1 MDIGTIS
8 GLAGGIGF
16 IVLGIILAQADPS
29 SYVDMPSVM
38 ITVGGTI
45 TSLFTAFGLKA
56 ILGLGTVLKNAFFV
70 KESDPAGMIEDLVS
84 FSEKARREGLLAL
97 EDDVDEVQ
105 DDFLKKGIQL
115 VVDGT
120 DPDVVKGIL
129 MADLNNIEERHQK
142 GIDIMEAAGTIAPA
156 FGMIGT
162 LIGLILMLQ
171 NLDDKSSLGRGM
183 SAALITTMYGSVLAN
198 WLFIPLSI
206 KLIQNNKAELILKEI
221 MIEGTLSIQ
230 SGDNPRIVKEKLSS
244 YLPPVLRDSIG
255 GEGED

>member
-8 GLAGGIGF
+8 GLAGGIAF
-16 IVLGIILAQADPS
+16 IILGIILAQADPAR
-29 SYVDMPSVM
+29 YLDLPSVM
-38 ITVGGTI
+38 ITIGGTI
-45 TSLFTAFGLKA
+45 TSLFTAYGLKT
-56 ILGLGTVLKNAFFV
+56 ILGLGAVLKNAFFT

-105 DDFLKKGIQL
+105 DEFLKKGIQL

-120 DPDVVKGIL
+120 DPDVVKNIL

-142 GIDIMEAAGTIAPA
+142 GIAIMETAATIAPA

-171 NLDDKSSLGRGM
+171 NLDDKASLGRGM

-198 WLFIPLSI
+198 WCFTPLSV
-206 KLIQNNKAELILKEI
+206 KLIQNNKAELVLKEI

-244 YLPPVLRDSIG
+244 YLAPVLRDAIG
-255 GEGED
+255 VEGED